1 MTFTSLHIY
10 TIHIY
15 SVAFPKLENK
25 LQESWNLWDFPGSP
39 VTNTSLSNVGGLGLT
54 LSQGAEIPLASLPK
68 TKNVKQKKCC
78 IIQQRL
84 FLPRSPPQSLL
95 NPYAFTHIPFVSQ
108 CFAPVCSPLTFLGI
122 FLWSPPVLQWPAWFL
137 PPSGL
142 P

>member
-1 MTFTSLHIY
+1 MGSQRVGHDFMTFTSLHIY

-84 FLPRSPPQSLL
+84 LKKGPHQKNLKKRERERVGIGRSVP
-95 NPYAFTHIPFVSQ
+95 AF
-108 CFAPVCSPLTFLGI
+108 GI
-122 FLWSPPVLQWPAWFL
+122 FPDIQ
-137 PPSGL
+137 
-142 P
+142 

>member
-1 MTFTSLHIY
+1 MGSQRVGHDFMTFTSLHIY

-39 VTNTSLSNVGGLGLT
+39 VTNTLLSNVGGLGLT

-84 FLPRSPPQSLL
+84 LKKGPHQKNLKKRERERVGIGRSVP
-95 NPYAFTHIPFVSQ
+95 AF
-108 CFAPVCSPLTFLGI
+108 GI
-122 FLWSPPVLQWPAWFL
+122 FPDIQ
-137 PPSGL
+137 
-142 P
+142 

>member
-15 SVAFPKLENK
+15 NVAFPKLENK

-84 FLPRSPPQSLL
+84 LKKGPHQKNLKKKRERERELELGDLSQHLEYFLTSSKSSYLL
-95 NPYAFTHIPFVSQ
+95 VE
-108 CFAPVCSPLTFLGI
+108 
-122 FLWSPPVLQWPAWFL
+122 
-137 PPSGL
+137 
-142 P
+142 

>member
-84 FLPRSPPQSLL
+84 LKKGPHQNNLKKKERERERVGIGRSVP
-95 NPYAFTHIPFVSQ
+95 AF
-108 CFAPVCSPLTFLGI
+108 GI
-122 FLWSPPVLQWPAWFL
+122 FPDIQ
-137 PPSGL
+137 
-142 P
+142 